1 MARERRSMQDIAS
14 ACGVSVS
21 TVSRV
26 LSNEPGVSVGTRR
39 RVLSFIQSGG
49 FVKRERR
56 RHLSRALL
64 RLVVVIPEAQQI
76 EMNQFFDPGELF
88 TSINNSFHME
98 KKRIEMITQSAL
110 EARLEDSPGDIDG
123 LICAFGDLSAAGISR
138 LSSLK
143 VPYIFLNRTP
153 AGESY
158 VSCNHVKG
166 MLALGTH
173 LARNGYRRIGYLG
186 CASIPVNRDRE
197 RGYRLAMM
205 EAGSRAGSALIHT
218 VEDIG
223 GVNEA
228 AARFFIRKKCDA
240 VMAFND
246 NFAIRLVQA
255 LARLDVLV
263 PRDMAV
269 TGFDNAP
276 ARAHFTPSITTISLS
291 TYEMGYLAARW
302 LRENILHRQARPLRL
317 EVEGVLMEGAST
329 RRRRTR

>member
-1 MARERRSMQDIAS
+1 
-14 ACGVSVS
+14 
-21 TVSRV
+21 
-26 LSNEPGVSVGTRR
+26 
-39 RVLSFIQSGG
+39 
-49 FVKRERR
+49 
-56 RHLSRALL
+56 
-64 RLVVVIPEAQQI
+64 
-76 EMNQFFDPGELF
+76 
-88 TSINNSFHME
+88 
-98 KKRIEMITQSAL
+98 
-110 EARLEDSPGDIDG
+110 
-123 LICAFGDLSAAGISR
+123 
-138 LSSLK
+138 
-143 VPYIFLNRTP
+143 
-153 AGESY
+153 
-158 VSCNHVKG
+158 
-166 MLALGTH
+166 LALGTH
-173 LARNGYRRIGYLG
+173 LAHHGCRRIGYLG

-223 GVNEA
+223 GVNES

-317 EVEGVLMEGAST
+317 EVEGVLIEGAST
-329 RRRRTR
+329 RRRGTR

>member
-1 MARERRSMQDIAS
+1 MAPERKNMQDIAS

-26 LSNEPGVSVGTRR
+26 LSNAPGVSIGTRR
-39 RVLSFIQSGG
+39 RVLSLIQSGG

-64 RLVVVIPEAQQI
+64 RLVIVIPEAQRM
-76 EMNQFFDPGELF
+76 ETNPFFDPGELF

-98 KKRIEMITQSAL
+98 KKRIEMITQPAL
-110 EARLEDSPGDIDG
+110 AKRLDDSPADIDG
-123 LICAFGDLSAAGISR
+123 LICAFGDLPAARISR
-138 LSSLK
+138 LSALK
-143 VPYIFLNRTP
+143 IPYIFLNRTP
-153 AGESY
+153 AGASY

-166 MLALGTH
+166 MLALGKH
-173 LARNGYRRIGYLG
+173 LANNGHRRIGYLG

-197 RGYRLAMM
+197 RGYHLAMM
-205 EAGSRAGSALIHT
+205 EAGSRLDSDLVYTLDGI
-218 VEDIG
+218 E

-228 AARFFIRKKCDA
+228 AARFFMRKRCDA

-255 LARLDVLV
+255 FARLGAKV
-263 PRDMAV
+263 PRDVAV

-317 EVEGVLMEGAST
+317 EVEGVLIEGGSV
-329 RRRRTR
+329 RRRRA